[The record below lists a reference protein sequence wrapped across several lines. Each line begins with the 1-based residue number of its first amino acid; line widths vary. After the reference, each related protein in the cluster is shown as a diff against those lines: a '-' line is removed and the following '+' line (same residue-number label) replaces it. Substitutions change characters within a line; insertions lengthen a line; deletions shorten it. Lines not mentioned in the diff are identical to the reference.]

1 MKNKIFK
8 YNTEEVVRC
17 NRLIGEFMGLI
28 FLDDYSFKTKENR
41 IIKDRGKLRYFS
53 DWNKLMDVIDKIE
66 ILGANFEITNHNSH
80 IAWWYSK
87 NKHTIFEGNSCG
99 KWKKPRTPFDS
110 VGGKF
115 YSRDVGVYRTGEKVN
130 CETKLQANYNNVV
143 YFIEW
148 FNKTVLNK

>member
-8 YNTEEVVRC
+8 YTPEEVIRC

-28 FLDDYSFKTKENR
+28 FLDDYTFKTKENGILR
-41 IIKDRGKLRYFS
+41 DRHQLKYFS
-53 DWNKLMDVIDKIE
+53 DWNKIMNVVDYIE
-66 ILGANFEITNHNSH
+66 SIGANFEIRQHNCH

-87 NKHTIFEGNSCG
+87 RKTNFE
-99 KWKKPRTPFDS
+99 WKEPRTPFDS

-115 YSRDVGVYRTGEKVN
+115 YSRDVGVDRTAEKIN
-130 CETKLQANYNNVV
+130 CKTKLEAIYNNVI

-148 FNKTVLNK
+148 YNKTVLNK